1 MLIAVAPE
9 PANGSSTREL
19 FNLGVLIMATS
30 KRYRKKRAEP
40 NIAARERDERGY
52 QVEPKHGFYS
62 RLFKEGELIDL
73 QDYVI
78 DGLMD
83 EIAPLR
89 VRTRR
94 IRALGD
100 GVESLDEAMGVL
112 GALGMASLQLANI
125 LRIQKLLGGTSDEF
139 ERELI
144 KALDEIHQEMNIQ

>member
-1 MLIAVAPE
+1 MPE
-9 PANGSSTREL
+9 NRG
-19 FNLGVLIMATS
+19 
-30 KRYRKKRAEP
+30 KRRKRS
-40 NIAARERDERGY
+40 N
-52 QVEPKHGFYS
+52 PKPQHGFYS

-83 EIAPLR
+83 EIAMMR
-89 VRTRR
+89 VWTRR
-94 IRALGD
+94 IMALGD